1 MNCDKANQAI
11 ACTVT
16 SCMHHCNNSNNCSL
30 DRIQVG
36 THECNPTQQ
45 QCTDC
50 QSFEMKR

>member
-1 MNCDKANQAI
+1 MNNQANQAI

-16 SCMHHCNNSNNCSL
+16 SCQYHSSTCNNCTL

-36 THECNPTQQ
+36 THECNPTEK

-50 QSFEMKR
+50 QSFKQK